1 MGIADSGFE
10 GNFSKFDLAS
20 MDTPGGGRLTG
31 CVVYTTIT
39 DGGLSGRFGRS
50 ERAGDYSRR
59 VSDTIAMAPPAARV
73 EVPGLSSKSALPMD
87 IPRLGADALLE
98 QAEHSLGSGPH
109 TPRGG
114 LSRSPSLPFALT
126 PQPHSASELSNG
138 LQFLARRSPPSR
150 RLSGGEGHAGVRRP
164 WSLASSSGLTSL
176 TGMSAG
182 LPQSWQGGLSPGSSG
197 SAGAR
202 PELRAVSSSFDGAV
216 QDEML
221 LPFALDTEPSS
232 DGDVGA
238 MVELLQDTPTHIVR
252 SSVPRCMLAEAL
264 QELDA
269 ALRDDCG

>member
-1 MGIADSGFE
+1 M
-10 GNFSKFDLAS
+10 
-20 MDTPGGGRLTG
+20 
-31 CVVYTTIT
+31 YTTIT
-39 DGGLSGRFGRS
+39 DGGLSGRS
-50 ERAGDYSRR
+50 ERAERAGERAGYYWRR
-59 VSDTIAMAPPAARV
+59 VSDTLAMAPPAARV
-73 EVPGLSSKSALPMD
+73 EVPGLSSKKGSALPMD

-126 PQPHSASELSNG
+126 PQPHSASEMSNG
-138 LQFLARRSPPSR
+138 LQFLAGRSPPSR
-150 RLSGGEGHAGVRRP
+150 RLPGGDGHAGVSRP
-164 WSLASSSGLTSL
+164 WTLASSSGLTSL
-176 TGMSAG
+176 TGMFAG

-202 PELRAVSSSFDGAV
+202 PELRAASSSFDGAV

-238 MVELLQDTPTHIVR
+238 LVELLQDTPTHIVG
-252 SSVPRCMLAEAL
+252 SSAPQCMLAEAL

-269 ALRDDCG
+269 ALRDDCC